1 MTVLRLPRDTLH
13 RVCSYLEPLLLVRL
27 LSVSSTFRSKICSA
41 PIDLSPDCFGDRY
54 LTCSELL
61 VRVLHTA
68 LLVML
73 FARVPNALYF
83 ISGWLASASVTTLTW
98 I

>member
-27 LSVSSTFRSKICSA
+27 LSVSGTFRSKICSA
-41 PIDLSPDCFGDRY
+41 PIDLSPDAFRDRY

-61 VRVLHTA
+61 VRVLQTA

-73 FARVPNALYF
+73 FARVPSPLYF
-83 ISGWLASASVTTLTW
+83 ISGWSALGSVTTLTL